1 MHSTRETEICWQSE
15 WGYSTIFT
23 KFSSSRA
30 GVGILFN
37 NNFQFQISKYLVDP
51 EGRFIIADI
60 EIQDKTLTLVNI
72 YAPNKNEPTF
82 FQNVCEKLSSFDC
95 DFIIFGGDFN
105 LVGDIHKDKKGGIPT
120 THLKSRDEV
129 EILKENFE
137 LTDIWRVL
145 NPDATRFTWRRKNP
159 EIQCRLD
166 YFLISNTLC
175 PVITN
180 AEILPGYRTDHSMI
194 TVRINTV
201 ANPRGPGFWKLNT
214 HLLTES
220 EYINLIRKTITDVS
234 KQYEGQKE
242 VDEILLWDVIK
253 MQIRATSIK
262 YAKEKKSRLKQKE
275 YFLEKEILALERKLE
290 ENNPSEPHK
299 EILQTE
305 LRIKKQQLEE
315 IIGYKTQGAIIRS
328 KVKWYNEGERNTKY
342 FHSLEKRHFNSKT
355 IRNLVTDDGTRIST
369 DVEILQEAK
378 NYYESLY
385 TSITNNELCNEYD
398 DIFFPE
404 NFQAK
409 LTDDQKLSC
418 EGELSAT
425 ECFASLKT
433 MEMGRSP
440 GTDGLPAEF
449 YKVFWNDVSTYLL
462 ASLNSSFSKGHLSI
476 SQRRGLITLIPK
488 KNKPQQYLKNWRP
501 ISLLNCDYKIAAKAV
516 ATRMKRV
523 LPDIINNDQTGFLKG
538 RSIGENVRL
547 LNSVI
552 SYAEQQNIPGM
563 LLFIDFEKAFDTLEW
578 KFLEKTLR
586 FYNFGDSLIT
596 WIKLLYTDISSSIQN
611 DGWSSE
617 FFQLNRGVRQ
627 GCPLSPYLFIL
638 CVEILG
644 NAIRNSDQIKGICV
658 LDSECKISQ
667 YADDTTLILDGSEKS
682 MQQSFSLLDSFTSI
696 SGLRIN
702 YEKTEALWIGTMRF
716 QRRKIAAY
724 QNISWP
730 SHKVKA
736 LGVWLSTIKE
746 EATTLNY
753 EEKKETISKTIE
765 NWQFRRLT
773 LLGKIVVIKSLL
785 ASQLV
790 YIMSPLPTSSE
801 HLKDINNL
809 LYQFL
814 WDGKRDKIKR
824 AEMINDYATGGLK
837 MLDIQ
842 TFNRALKAKW
852 IQKYLD
858 SRNKGKWK
866 LFLDFFLAKYNA
878 NLLITGNL
886 NVADAASLEIDDP
899 FTKELIEIWSRLN
912 FKRQP
917 SDFSSIPI
925 WYNSLVRIDNKPI
938 YYKSWYKAGI
948 LFQNHLLDE
957 NLHFL
962 TFDAFKEKY
971 SVKINFL
978 QYQSVVSAVSKMKSI
993 CTCSQAVTNTV
1004 EEQNNLLASTEFC
1017 KLAYTILI
1025 KQITS
1030 IPHKSQSKW
1039 LSDCNSQSV
1048 DCIDWRSSYG
1058 LAFLCTRESKLRTF
1072 QFKFLH
1078 RRIAT
1083 NSYLFK
1089 IGITSD
1095 NLCSFC
1101 KERPETILHMF
1112 WECIFIQAFWNSI
1125 KQWMSKRPCFPND
1138 VFSFQSCLGFVDNAS
1153 NILSHH
1159 FLLICRYHIHWSK
1172 LMHLFPSPAL
1182 CIQNF
1187 LTCLEVERRYA
1198 LQNGNLEK
1206 FNVKWGA
1213 FRRENNL

>member
-1 MHSTRETEICWQSE
+1 M
-15 WGYSTIFT
+15 
-23 KFSSSRA
+23 
-30 GVGILFN
+30 
-37 NNFQFQISKYLVDP
+37 
-51 EGRFIIADI
+51 
-60 EIQDKTLTLVNI
+60 
-72 YAPNKNEPTF
+72 
-82 FQNVCEKLSSFDC
+82 
-95 DFIIFGGDFN
+95 
-105 LVGDIHKDKKGGIPT
+105 
-120 THLKSRDEV
+120 
-129 EILKENFE
+129 
-137 LTDIWRVL
+137 
-145 NPDATRFTWRRKNP
+145 
-159 EIQCRLD
+159 
-166 YFLISNTLC
+166 
-175 PVITN
+175 
-180 AEILPGYRTDHSMI
+180 
-194 TVRINTV
+194 
-201 ANPRGPGFWKLNT
+201 
-214 HLLTES
+214 
-220 EYINLIRKTITDVS
+220 
-234 KQYEGQKE
+234 
-242 VDEILLWDVIK
+242 
-253 MQIRATSIK
+253 
-262 YAKEKKSRLKQKE
+262 
-275 YFLEKEILALERKLE
+275 
-290 ENNPSEPHK
+290 
-299 EILQTE
+299 QTE

-418 EGELSAT
+418 EGELSTT

-488 KNKPQQYLKNWRP
+488 KNKPQQYLKNWRL
-501 ISLLNCDYKIAAKAV
+501 ISLLSCDYKIAAKAV

-538 RSIGENVRL
+538 RSIGENIRL

-611 DGWSSE
+611 NGWSSE

-658 LDSECKISQ
+658 LDSECKIRQ

-682 MQQSFSLLDSFTSI
+682 MQQSFSLLDSFASI

-858 SRNKGKWK
+858 SSNKGKWK
-866 LFLDFFLAKYNA
+866 LFWIFF
-878 NLLITGNL
+878 
-886 NVADAASLEIDDP
+886 
-899 FTKELIEIWSRLN
+899 
-912 FKRQP
+912 
-917 SDFSSIPI
+917 
-925 WYNSLVRIDNKPI
+925 
-938 YYKSWYKAGI
+938 
-948 LFQNHLLDE
+948 
-957 NLHFL
+957 
-962 TFDAFKEKY
+962 
-971 SVKINFL
+971 
-978 QYQSVVSAVSKMKSI
+978 
-993 CTCSQAVTNTV
+993 
-1004 EEQNNLLASTEFC
+1004 
-1017 KLAYTILI
+1017 
-1025 KQITS
+1025 
-1030 IPHKSQSKW
+1030 SQSIM
-1039 LSDCNSQSV
+1039 L
-1048 DCIDWRSSYG
+1048 I
-1058 LAFLCTRESKLRTF
+1058 
-1072 QFKFLH
+1072 
-1078 RRIAT
+1078 
-1083 NSYLFK
+1083 YL
-1089 IGITSD
+1089 
-1095 NLCSFC
+1095 
-1101 KERPETILHMF
+1101 
-1112 WECIFIQAFWNSI
+1112 
-1125 KQWMSKRPCFPND
+1125 
-1138 VFSFQSCLGFVDNAS
+1138 
-1153 NILSHH
+1153 
-1159 FLLICRYHIHWSK
+1159 LLV
-1172 LMHLFPSPAL
+1172 
-1182 CIQNF
+1182 
-1187 LTCLEVERRYA
+1187 T
-1198 LQNGNLEK
+1198 
-1206 FNVKWGA
+1206 
-1213 FRRENNL
+1213 

>member
-1 MHSTRETEICWQSE
+1 MPHVLR
-15 WGYSTIFT
+15 G
-23 KFSSSRA
+23 
-30 GVGILFN
+30 
-37 NNFQFQISKYLVDP
+37 
-51 EGRFIIADI
+51 EG
-60 EIQDKTLTLVNI
+60 
-72 YAPNKNEPTF
+72 
-82 FQNVCEKLSSFDC
+82 
-95 DFIIFGGDFN
+95 
-105 LVGDIHKDKKGGIPT
+105 
-120 THLKSRDEV
+120 
-129 EILKENFE
+129 
-137 LTDIWRVL
+137 
-145 NPDATRFTWRRKNP
+145 KNP

-166 YFLISNTLC
+166 FFLISNTLC
-175 PVITN
+175 PATSN
-180 AEILPGYRTDHSMI
+180 AEILPGYRTDHSM
-194 TVRINTV
+194 TTLRINTV
-201 ANPRGPGFWKLNT
+201 TNPRGPGFWKLNT

-234 KQYEGQKE
+234 KEYEGQDE

-253 MQIRATSIK
+253 MQIRATSIQ

-275 YFLEKEILALERKLE
+275 YFIEKEVLALEKKLE

-299 EILQTE
+299 EILHTE

-378 NYYESLY
+378 KFYESLY
-385 TSITNNELCNEYD
+385 TSITDKELSNEYD

-404 NFQAK
+404 NIEAK

-418 EGELSAT
+418 EGELSAA
-425 ECFASLKT
+425 ECFECLKT
-433 MEMGRSP
+433 MEMGKSP

-449 YKVFWNDVSTYLL
+449 YKVFWNDVSTHLL

-488 KNKPQQYLKNWRP
+488 KNKPQQFLKNWRP

-516 ATRMKRV
+516 ATRMKKV

-552 SYAEQQNIPGM
+552 SYAEQQNVPGM

-611 DGWSSE
+611 NGWSSE

-644 NAIRNSDQIKGICV
+644 NAIRNCDQIKGICV

-682 MQQSFSLLDSFTSI
+682 MQKSFSLLDSFASI

-702 YEKTEALWIGTMRF
+702 YEKTEALWIGAMRF

-736 LGVWLSTIKE
+736 LGVWLSTVKE
-746 EATTLNY
+746 ESITLNY

-785 ASQLV
+785 ASQLI
-790 YIMSPLPTSSE
+790 YIMSLLPTSSG
-801 HLKDINNL
+801 HLKDLNNL

-824 AEMINDYATGGLK
+824 VEMINDYATGGLK

-842 TFNRALKAKW
+842 IFNRALKATW
-852 IQKYLD
+852 IQKYLH
-858 SRNKGKWK
+858 SSNKGKWK
-866 LFLDFFLAKYNA
+866 LFLDFFLGKYNA

-886 NVADAASLEIDDP
+886 NVNDAASLEIDDP
-899 FTKELIEIWSRLN
+899 FTKELVKIWSCLN
-912 FKRQP
+912 FKKHP
-917 SDFSSIPI
+917 SDFSNIPI
-925 WYNSLVRIDNKPI
+925 WYNSFVRIDNKPI
-938 YYKSWYKAGI
+938 YYKNWHKAGI
-948 LFQNHLLDE
+948 NFQNDLLDE
-957 NLHFL
+957 NFHFL
-962 TFDAFKEKY
+962 TFDAFKEKF
-971 SVKINFL
+971 SVKTNFL
-978 QYQSVVSAVSKMKSI
+978 QYQSVVSAVSEMKSI
-993 CTCSQAVTNTV
+993 CACTQAVTNTV
-1004 EEQNNLLASTEFC
+1004 NDLNNLLASTDFC
-1017 KLAYTILI
+1017 KLAYKMLI
-1025 KQITS
+1025 KQIAS
-1030 IPHKSQSKW
+1030 IPLKSQTKW
-1039 LSDCNSQSV
+1039 ISDCNSQSV
-1048 DCIDWRSSYG
+1048 DYIDWRSSYI

-1101 KERPETILHMF
+1101 KEHPETMMHLF
-1112 WECIFIQAFWNSI
+1112 WECTFVQAFWNGI

-1138 VFSFQSCLGFVDNAS
+1138 VFCFQSCFGFVDNTS

-1172 LMHLFPSPAL
+1172 LMRLYPSPTL
-1182 CIQNF
+1182 CVQNF
-1187 LTCLEVERRYA
+1187 LTFLEVERRYA

-1206 FNVKWGA
+1206 FNAKWGA
-1213 FRRENNL
+1213 FIRENNL